1 MRGCS
6 GGIRPECKAST
17 GFDVGLLRPQPV
29 GAFVVI
35 YTISASRSYLSVI
48 ATRDAIGRHQRGRKH
63 EASRRRILGGSIN
76 FSVTFVA
83 VPYAR

>member
-6 GGIRPECKAST
+6 GRIRPKRKEST
-17 GFDVGLLRPQPV
+17 WLDVGLWRPQPV

-48 ATRDAIGRHQRGRKH
+48 ATLAARAV
-63 EASRRRILGGSIN
+63 SSYRRILGGSIN

-83 VPYAR
+83 IPYALLKKEQV